1 MMKKRILIFGYS
13 GSIHIKKWAV
23 NLAERGYTVRVVSL
37 EGDDISEVEVIRFK
51 RFGKLSYFKHA
62 AKAAKTAREFK
73 PDIVHV
79 HYAGG
84 YGIWG
89 VKTKFHPLVVSVW
102 GSDIESLPKSLFY
115 RPFIK
120 SILSHADAITATSES
135 LKKSTLNVLE
145 SSEVKIDVIPFGVP
159 LPKTKTEFPKTDNIS
174 VIYLKHLESI
184 YAPDIL
190 IKAVALV
197 REKFPTFKLT
207 MCGAGSLKKRLV
219 QLVQELKLGEN
230 IHFAGYVDNSKIYD
244 LIKQHHFMVMPSLQ
258 EGFGVAA
265 VEAFACSRP
274 VVATNVGGIPEIV
287 TDGYNGYLVRPNN
300 IQELADTMLK
310 IISDKERMIQMGS
323 NGYET
328 ARQNFDWGK
337 SVDKMEELYEN
348 CSSGINA

>member
-1 MMKKRILIFGYS
+1 MTKKRILIFGYS

-23 NLAERGYTVRVVSL
+23 NLTERGYTVRVVSL
-37 EGDDISEVEVIRFK
+37 EGDDISGVEVVRLK
-51 RFGKLSYFKHA
+51 RFGKISYFKHA
-62 AKAAKTAREFK
+62 SKAAKAALEFK
-73 PDIVHV
+73 PDIIHV

-135 LKKSTLNVLE
+135 LRRSTLDVLE
-145 SSEVKIDVIPFGVP
+145 SSHIKTEVIPFGVP
-159 LPKTKTEFPKTDNIS
+159 IPKTQTAFPDTENIS
-174 VIYLKHLESI
+174 AIYLKHLESI

-197 REKFPTFKLT
+197 KEKFPTFTLT
-207 MCGAGSLKKRLV
+207 MCGDGSLKERLV
-219 QLVQELKLGEN
+219 LLVQKLKLSEN
-230 IHFAGYVDNSKIYD
+230 IHFAGYIDNSKIYD

-274 VVATNVGGIPEIV
+274 VVATDVGGIPEIV
-287 TDGYNGYLVRPNN
+287 TDGYDGYLINPNN
-300 IQELADTMLK
+300 IKELSYAMIK
-310 IISDKERMIQMGS
+310 MISDTKRMREMGF

-328 ARQNFDWGK
+328 AKQKFDWEK
-337 SVDKMEELYEN
+337 SVDMMVEVYE
-348 CSSGINA
+348 SL